1 MVLFLPQLIDEEHG
15 PWPLLYIHSH
25 RFYCFTTW
33 PSFCK
38 NIQVIEND
46 PHCSATI
53 WFEYQ
58 LITKGLLI
66 HGEFS
71 FLNTANC
78 QFLKNLQCLCI
89 LSDQVCTN
97 ISLWYLD
104 QILLFFFFFPKQIY
118 KNRKCT
124 VRGPISQQGTWMWR
138 LSGTAKHFKYAIL
151 GKLLKFFQLWFYH
164 LKIGDNNS
172 T

>member
-1 MVLFLPQLIDEEHG
+1 MSVYFKWSSMHKYFLMISWSDIIVL
-15 PWPLLYIHSH
+15 
-25 RFYCFTTW
+25 
-33 PSFCK
+33 
-38 NIQVIEND
+38 
-46 PHCSATI
+46 
-53 WFEYQ
+53 
-58 LITKGLLI
+58 
-66 HGEFS
+66 
-71 FLNTANC
+71 
-78 QFLKNLQCLCI
+78 
-89 LSDQVCTN
+89 
-97 ISLWYLD
+97 
-104 QILLFFFFFPKQIY
+104 FFFPKQIY